1 MKFIKPNLPNLIPNL
16 IYLQNSII
24 FLQLNISLNK
34 NNVNKLVEI
43 SLLTNKCFS
52 KLFKEQLIYN
62 KKKLKKTYFV
72 RKVFFETY
80 LKISRRS

>member
-43 SLLTNKCFS
+43 FLLTNKCFS

-62 KKKLKKTYFV
+62 KNKIKENILCKKGFL
-72 RKVFFETY
+72 
-80 LKISRRS
+80 